1 MRRIAM
7 FEKIK
12 GWYETGRWSIERV
25 RMAVV
30 KNAIT
35 KEQFEEITG
44 TKY

>member
-1 MRRIAM
+1 MY
-7 FEKIK
+7 EKIK
-12 GWYETGRWSIERV
+12 QWYKDGRWSLERV
-25 RMAVV
+25 RVAVV